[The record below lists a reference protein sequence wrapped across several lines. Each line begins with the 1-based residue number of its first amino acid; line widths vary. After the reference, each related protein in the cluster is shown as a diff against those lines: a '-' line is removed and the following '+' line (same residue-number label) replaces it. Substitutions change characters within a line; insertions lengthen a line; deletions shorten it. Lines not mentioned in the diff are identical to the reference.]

1 MKSAAIFQSIPNKG
15 ITKKN
20 KEKLTTI
27 FIWAWLDSNTM
38 VGTFVPHQVLA
49 ATEKET
55 WKKKLFHIS

>member
-1 MKSAAIFQSIPNKG
+1 
-15 ITKKN
+15 
-20 KEKLTTI
+20 LTTI

-55 WKKKLFHIS
+55 WKKKKKYSIFHKKENKIIIIKSNKNTFL